1 MDLFLQNFASPQS
14 FLLIYP
20 LLLQGLRLTVLL
32 ALITL
37 PLSVLSGLSVAII
50 YSFGG
55 AFVRRVVIILID
67 LLRSFPVIVL
77 LILIFYSLP
86 FFGVTL
92 GNFTAVVV
100 ALVINNSGY
109 FGEIFRAG
117 LQSIPKGQ
125 HEAAAAL
132 GLHRGHT
139 MMLVILP
146 QVLRKVLAPL
156 ASNSLELVK
165 TTSIASMVALPEL
178 LRSARVAQ
186 EQTYNPTP
194 LTAAAVIFFIMLWP
208 FSRWVS
214 RMERRAIIG
223 SNQR

>member
-1 MDLFLQNFASPQS
+1 MDLFLQNFASVPS
-14 FLLIYP
+14 FLKIYP
-20 LLLQGLRLTVLL
+20 LLLQGLELTVLL
-32 ALITL
+32 ALVSL
-37 PLSVLSGLSVAII
+37 PLSALSGLAVAMI

-55 AFVRRVVIILID
+55 AFSRRAVIMLID

-100 ALVINNSGY
+100 ALVINNTGY

-132 GLHRGHT
+132 GLHRFHT
-139 MMLVILP
+139 MILVILP
-146 QVLRKVLAPL
+146 QVLRTVLAPL
-156 ASNSLELVK
+156 ASNSLELIK

-194 LTAAAVIFFIMLWP
+194 LTAAALIFFIMLWP
-208 FSRWVS
+208 FSHWVS

>member
-1 MDLFLQNFASPQS
+1 MDLFLQNFASVSS
-14 FLLIYP
+14 FVKIYP
-20 LLLQGLRLTVLL
+20 LLLQGLELTVLL
-32 ALITL
+32 ALVSL
-37 PLSVLSGLSVAII
+37 PLSVLSGLAVAMI

-55 AFVRRVVIILID
+55 AFSRRMVVMLID

-100 ALVINNSGY
+100 ALVINNTGY

-117 LQSIPKGQ
+117 LLSIPKGQ

-132 GLHRGHT
+132 GLHRFHT
-139 MMLVILP
+139 MILVILP

-156 ASNSLELVK
+156 ASNSLELIK

-194 LTAAAVIFFIMLWP
+194 LTAAALIFFIMLWP
-208 FSRWVS
+208 FSHWVS

>member
-1 MDLFLQNFASPQS
+1 MDLFLQNFANPAS
-14 FLLIYP
+14 FLQIYP
-20 LLLQGLRLTVLL
+20 LLLQGLELTVLL
-32 ALITL
+32 ALVTL
-37 PLSVLSGLSVAII
+37 PLSIMAGLAVAIL

-55 AFVRRVVIILID
+55 SATRRVVIVLID

-86 FFGVTL
+86 FFGITL

-100 ALVINNSGY
+100 ALVINNTGY

-117 LQSIPKGQ
+117 LQAIPRGQ

-139 MMLVILP
+139 MMLIVLP

-208 FSRWVS
+208 FSHWVS

-223 SNQR
+223 RNQ

>member
-1 MDLFLQNFASPQS
+1 MDLFLQNFASVPS
-14 FLLIYP
+14 FLKIYP
-20 LLLQGLRLTVLL
+20 LLLQGLELTVLL
-32 ALITL
+32 ALVSL
-37 PLSVLSGLSVAII
+37 PLSALSGLAVAMI

-55 AFVRRVVIILID
+55 TFSRRAVIMLID

-100 ALVINNSGY
+100 ALVINNTGY

-132 GLHRGHT
+132 GLHRFHT
-139 MMLVILP
+139 MILVILP

-156 ASNSLELVK
+156 ASNSLELIK

-194 LTAAAVIFFIMLWP
+194 LTAAALIFFIMLWP
-208 FSRWVS
+208 FSHWVS

>member
-1 MDLFLQNFASPQS
+1 MDLFLENFASLASLQQ
-14 FLLIYP
+14 IYP
-20 LLLQGLRLTVLL
+20 LLLQGLELTVLL
-32 ALITL
+32 ALVTL
-37 PLSVLSGLSVAII
+37 PLSIATGLAVAIV

-55 AFVRRVVIILID
+55 SLVRRITIILID

-86 FFGVTL
+86 FFGIKL

-100 ALVINNSGY
+100 ALVINNTGY

-117 LQSIPKGQ
+117 LLSIPKGQ

-139 MMLVILP
+139 MLLIILP
-146 QVLRKVLAPL
+146 QVLKKVLAPL

-194 LTAAAVIFFIMLWP
+194 LTAAAVIFFVMLWP
-208 FSRWVS
+208 FSHWVS

>member
-1 MDLFLQNFASPQS
+1 MDLFLQNFANTQS
-14 FLLIYP
+14 IWQIYP
-20 LLLQGLRLTVLL
+20 LLLQGLELTVLL
-32 ALITL
+32 ALVTL
-37 PLSVLSGLSVAII
+37 PLSVLSGLTVAIM

-55 AFVRRVVIILID
+55 PVMRRFVIVSID

-86 FFGVTL
+86 FFGITL
-92 GNFTAVVV
+92 GNFLAVVV
-100 ALVINNSGY
+100 ALVINNTGY

-146 QVLRKVLAPL
+146 QVLRKVVAPL
-156 ASNSLELVK
+156 ASNSLELIK
-165 TTSIASMVALPEL
+165 ATSIASMVALPEL

-194 LTAAAVIFFIMLWP
+194 LTAAAFIFFIMLWP
-208 FSRWVS
+208 FSHWVS
-214 RMERRAIIG
+214 RMERRSIIG

>member
-1 MDLFLQNFASPQS
+1 MDLFLQNFASPAS
-14 FLLIYP
+14 FLQIYP
-20 LLLQGLRLTVLL
+20 LLLQGLELTILL
-32 ALITL
+32 ALVTL
-37 PLSVLSGLSVAII
+37 PLSIMTGLAVAIL

-55 AFVRRVVIILID
+55 TLTRRVVIVLID

-86 FFGVTL
+86 FFGITL

-100 ALVINNSGY
+100 ALVINNTGY

-117 LQSIPKGQ
+117 LQSINKGQ

-139 MMLVILP
+139 MMLIVLP

-208 FSRWVS
+208 FSHWVS

-223 SNQR
+223 RNDQ

>member
-1 MDLFLQNFASPQS
+1 MDLFLENFASLASLQQ
-14 FLLIYP
+14 IYP
-20 LLLQGLRLTVLL
+20 LLLQGLELTVLL
-32 ALITL
+32 ALVTL
-37 PLSVLSGLSVAII
+37 PLSIATGLAVAII

-55 AFVRRVVIILID
+55 SLVRRLTILLID

-86 FFGVTL
+86 FFGIRL

-100 ALVINNSGY
+100 ALTINNTGY

-117 LQSIPKGQ
+117 LQSISKGQ

-139 MMLVILP
+139 MMLIILP
-146 QVLRKVLAPL
+146 QVLKKVLAPL
-156 ASNSLELVK
+156 ASNSLELIK

-194 LTAAAVIFFIMLWP
+194 LTAAAVIFFVMLWP
-208 FSRWVS
+208 FSHWVS

>member
-14 FLLIYP
+14 LFLIYP
-20 LLLQGLRLTVLL
+20 LLLQGLELTVLL
-32 ALITL
+32 ALVTL
-37 PLSVLSGLSVAII
+37 PLSFLSGLGVALV

-55 AFVRRVVIILID
+55 SMTRRLVIVMID

-86 FFGVTL
+86 FFGITL

-100 ALVINNSGY
+100 ALVINNTGY

-125 HEAAAAL
+125 HEAASAL
-132 GLHRGHT
+132 GLHRFHT

-156 ASNSLELVK
+156 ASNSLELIK
-165 TTSIASMVALPEL
+165 STSIASMVALPEL

-208 FSRWVS
+208 FSHWVS

-223 SNQR
+223 NNQR

>member
-1 MDLFLQNFASPQS
+1 MDLFLQNFASVPS
-14 FLLIYP
+14 FLKIYP
-20 LLLQGLRLTVLL
+20 LLLQGLELTVLL
-32 ALITL
+32 ALVSL
-37 PLSVLSGLSVAII
+37 PLSALSGLAVAMI

-55 AFVRRVVIILID
+55 AFSRRAVIMLID

-100 ALVINNSGY
+100 ALVINNTGY

-132 GLHRGHT
+132 GLHRFHT
-139 MMLVILP
+139 MILVILP
-146 QVLRKVLAPL
+146 QVLKTVLAPL
-156 ASNSLELVK
+156 ASNSLELIK

-194 LTAAAVIFFIMLWP
+194 LTAAALIFFIMLWP
-208 FSRWVS
+208 FSHWVS

>member
-1 MDLFLQNFASPQS
+1 MELFLDNFANPQS
-14 FLLIYP
+14 LLQIYP
-20 LLLQGLRLTVLL
+20 LLLQGLEVTLLL
-32 ALITL
+32 AIVTL
-37 PLSVLSGLSVAII
+37 PLAVLSGLGVAIL

-55 AFVRRVVIILID
+55 PILRRCVILLID

-86 FFGVTL
+86 FFGVKL

-100 ALVINNSGY
+100 ALVINNTGY

-125 HEAAAAL
+125 QEAAAAL
-132 GLHRGHT
+132 GLHRFQT
-139 MMLVILP
+139 MMLVMLP
-146 QVLRKVLAPL
+146 QVVRKVLAPL

-194 LTAAAVIFFIMLWP
+194 LTAAALIFFIMLWP
-208 FSRWVS
+208 FSHWVS
-214 RMERRAIIG
+214 RLERRAIIG
-223 SNQR
+223 SNTR

>member
-1 MDLFLQNFASPQS
+1 MDLFIQNFASFQS

-20 LLLQGLRLTVLL
+20 LLLQGLEVTILL
-32 ALITL
+32 ALVSL
-37 PLSVLSGLSVAII
+37 PLSVLSGLGVAMI

-55 AFVRRVVIILID
+55 PLVRRLVVMFID
-67 LLRSFPVIVL
+67 LLRSFPVLVL

-86 FFGVTL
+86 FFGLTL

-100 ALVINNSGY
+100 ALIINNTGY

-132 GLHRGHT
+132 GLHRFHT
-139 MMLVILP
+139 IMLVIFP

-194 LTAAAVIFFIMLWP
+194 LTAAAVIFFVMLWP
-208 FSRWVS
+208 FSHWVS

>member
-1 MDLFLQNFASPQS
+1 MDLFLQNFASVSS
-14 FLLIYP
+14 FVKIYP
-20 LLLQGLRLTVLL
+20 LLLQGLELTVLL
-32 ALITL
+32 ALVSL
-37 PLSVLSGLSVAII
+37 PLSVLSGLAVAMI

-55 AFVRRVVIILID
+55 ASSRRAVIMLID

-100 ALVINNSGY
+100 ALVINNTGY

-132 GLHRGHT
+132 GLHRFHT
-139 MMLVILP
+139 MILVILP

-156 ASNSLELVK
+156 ASNSLELIK

-194 LTAAAVIFFIMLWP
+194 LTAAALIFFIMLWP
-208 FSRWVS
+208 FSHWVS

-223 SNQR
+223 STQR

>member
-1 MDLFLQNFASPQS
+1 MDLFLQNFASVPS
-14 FLLIYP
+14 FLKIYP
-20 LLLQGLRLTVLL
+20 LLLQGLELTVLL
-32 ALITL
+32 ALVSL
-37 PLSVLSGLSVAII
+37 PLSALSGLAVAMI

-55 AFVRRVVIILID
+55 AFSRRAVIMLID

-100 ALVINNSGY
+100 ALVINNTGY

-132 GLHRGHT
+132 GLHRFHT
-139 MMLVILP
+139 MILVILP

-156 ASNSLELVK
+156 ASNSLELIK

-194 LTAAAVIFFIMLWP
+194 LTAAALIFFIMLWP
-208 FSRWVS
+208 FSHWVS